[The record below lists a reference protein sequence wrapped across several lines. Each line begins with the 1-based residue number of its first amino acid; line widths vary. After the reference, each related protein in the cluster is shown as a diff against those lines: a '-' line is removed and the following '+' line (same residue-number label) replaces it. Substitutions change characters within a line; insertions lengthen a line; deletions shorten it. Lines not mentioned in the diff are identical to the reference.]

1 MAPQSSTNTQLHT
14 IRGEKRVVAICLF
27 IALAQ
32 FQYGY
37 DSAAVSGFQSM
48 PGFLAIF
55 GYVDVSHEFASLL
68 LAVLVTHTDSAFVFP
83 SSPRTMSATIS
94 RPRCRL

>member
-1 MAPQSSTNTQLHT
+1 MTNETDAWGNQRNIIAL
-14 IRGEKRVVAICLF
+14 IMQEKRVICVSVF

-48 PGFLAIF
+48 PGFLAVF
-55 GYVDVSHEFASLL
+55 GYVDVS
-68 LAVLVTHTDSAFVFP
+68 TTG
-83 SSPRTMSATIS
+83 TKG
-94 RPRCRL
+94 

>member
-1 MAPQSSTNTQLHT
+1 MAQAPLTQKELHS
-14 IRGEKRVVAICLF
+14 IRSLYREKRLLAICFF

-48 PGFLAIF
+48 PGFLSVF
-55 GYVDVSHEFASLL
+55 GYADVREL
-68 LAVLVTHTDSAFVFP
+68 LALLKPLSLARFLTA
-83 SSPRTMSATIS
+83 
-94 RPRCRL
+94 L